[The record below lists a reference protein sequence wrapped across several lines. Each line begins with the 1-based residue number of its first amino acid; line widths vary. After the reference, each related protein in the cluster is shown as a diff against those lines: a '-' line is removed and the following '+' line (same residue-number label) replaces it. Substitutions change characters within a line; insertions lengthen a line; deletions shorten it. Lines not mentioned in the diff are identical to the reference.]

1 VSGDLA
7 LEPVSNREARALL
20 LLEPEHCAHNHL
32 AQLPPSWR
40 NRPHGLLG
48 QTYDRDKL
56 EVNGRRDSYARL
68 DDGRPTASRTSVG
81 GDITTRAKAEG
92 AIEGALGDYRVAS
105 EFSTAFR
112 FSRFDSIAA
121 GVRNVSELMGGIKGP
136 RHEFAHPS
144 HEGGG

>member
-1 VSGDLA
+1 MGGDQRRRA
-7 LEPVSNREARALL
+7 AARVEPRGASVV
-20 LLEPEHCAHNHL
+20 LLEPKHCAHNHL

-92 AIEGALGDYRVAS
+92 AIEGSADLYEVAS
-105 EFSTAFR
+105 AHATEFR
-112 FSRFDSIAA
+112 FSRFEGKLLSSPSPA
-121 GVRNVSELMGGIKGP
+121 LMM
-136 RHEFAHPS
+136 
-144 HEGGG
+144 EGTKASSTERGA